1 MAKRANG
8 ANEEEEPQEGNT
20 EVTVAPRV
28 LPEGAIPARH
38 GGWFRPFQPGQ
49 SGNPSGYGGAYAEAR
64 RICAQASGDAA
75 RRQVELM
82 ASDDERVALMATEAV
97 LNRGAGKPRDHSAEE
112 RRDVQADLSALSPDE
127 RTTLARLLATA
138 LGVEKKW

>member
-8 ANEEEEPQEGNT
+8 ANEDGEEPQEGNT
-20 EVTVAPRV
+20 EVTVASRV

-49 SGNPSGYGGAYAEAR
+49 SGNPSGYGGAYAA
-64 RICAQASGDAA
+64 RICAQASAAA

-82 ASDDERVALMATEAV
+82 ASEDERGGADGDRGGSTVALASHAITALRSVDVESIP
-97 LNRGAGKPRDHSAEE
+97 GAP
-112 RRDVQADLSALSPDE
+112 
-127 RTTLARLLATA
+127 ARLRHIGAATA
-138 LGVEKKW
+138 TAQR